1 MLMTGVDIKVQ
12 CFLIEVLV
20 RRASDGA
27 KRVLE
32 LNMNWVRDMLLRMK
46 DGSVGPAVGKCI
58 VSVLMARRNELMKSN
73 PQALSLRRLY

>member
-1 MLMTGVDIKVQ
+1 MAGVDIKAQ

-32 LNMNWVRDMLLRMK
+32 LNEHWVRDMLLRMK

-58 VSVLMARRNELMKSN
+58 VSVLIARRNELMESD
-73 PQALSLRRLY
+73 PQVSRSDTVY